1 MGDELDAHLFKV
13 DRVFK
18 HPVDLLQHRGHIPA
32 QHRVGHREQRIGHR
46 QPRAL
51 PHVLEGDFLRAGR
64 AAVLLPGAGVG
75 AADIEQR
82 ERVAHPAL
90 GKAGDEVGSLRLN
103 LDALLL
109 TDPPHPRGDDRG
121 ADAPKVKPLAAG
133 EDGGG
138 NLVHLGGGEDEDDV
152 LGRLLH
158 DFEQGVERPDAEHVG
173 LVDDVDAVVDL
184 GGGEVCLLAQLA
196 DVVDAVVAGRV
207 DLGDV
212 EHRAV
217 VDALADFAHP
227 AGIAVLLVWAVD
239 RLGDDLGAG
248 GLAGAARAG
257 EQVGVAD
264 AAAGDLLL

>member
-75 AADIEQR
+75 AADVQER

-90 GKAGDEVGSLRLN
+90 GKAGDEVGSLGVN

-158 DFEQGVERPDAEHVG
+158 DFEQGVKGPDAEHVG
-173 LVDDVDAVVDL
+173 LVDDVDAVADL
-184 GGGEVCLLAQLA
+184 SGGEVCLLAQLA

-217 VDALADFAHP
+217 VDALADVTHP
-227 AGIAVLLVWAVD
+227 AGIAVVLVWAVD